1 MSGWTALLALG
12 RGAFTA
18 PGFACFTDL
27 LTGWVATPG
36 RRTITRMLTVG
47 DPEGRRAHDA
57 YHRLV
62 RTGRWSM
69 SRLWQVLAIH
79 VVATLVPAG
88 PVPIDCDDTLFHRD
102 GRKVQ
107 GAGVFRDAV
116 RSSVRTVVYARGL
129 NLVVLTVRVR
139 APWGGCPLG
148 LPVNMRLH
156 RKGGPSTVALA
167 AQMMTELSSWLPE
180 RRFALCADG
189 AYASLAGAGMPR
201 ASVTSRLRRDAALYE
216 PAPPRTGRRGRPA
229 KKGARLPIPAELA
242 AAATDWRAVDV
253 EERGRTM
260 RRLIYS
266 REVLWYSVDPDQMV
280 RLIIVRDPTGVQP
293 DDFFVT
299 TDTDTAATAAAIAS
313 RYAGRWSIEVT
324 FRDTK
329 QHLGGEQPQT
339 WRGAGPQR
347 AAALSLWLHTT
358 IWCWYLTSYGTRR
371 TWTARPWYPAKQH
384 ASFLDALAALR
395 KVLWAQRI
403 TAMSGSGEPPSKTLD
418 NLLDTL
424 AAA

>member
-1 MSGWTALLALG
+1 MLDLV
-12 RGAFTA
+12 RGSFTA

-27 LTGWVATPG
+27 LTGWVLSPG

-62 RTGRWSM
+62 RTGQWSM
-69 SRLWQVLAIH
+69 SALWRVLATHI
-79 VVATLVPAG
+79 VAVLVPAG
-88 PVPIDCDDTLFHRD
+88 LVTVDCDDTLFHRD
-102 GRKVQ
+102 GRKVE

-116 RSSVRTVVYARGL
+116 RSTVRKVVYARGL

-156 RKGGPSTVALA
+156 RKGGATTVALA
-167 AQMMTELSSWLPE
+167 SQMMTELAGWLPD
-180 RRFALCADG
+180 RSFAMCADG
-189 AYASLAGAGMPR
+189 AYASLAGADLPR
-201 ASVTSRLRRDAALYE
+201 TTLTSRLRRDAALYE

-229 KKGARLPIPAELA
+229 KKGARLPTPPQLA
-242 AAATDWRAVDV
+242 ATATNWTAVEV
-253 EERGRTM
+253 EERGRTV
-260 RRLIYS
+260 RRLIWF
-266 REVLWYSVDPDQMV
+266 RQVLWYTVDPDHLV
-280 RLIIVRDPTGVQP
+280 RLVIVRDPTGTQP
-293 DDFFVT
+293 DDFFIS
-299 TDTDTAATAAAIAS
+299 TDMTASGAAIAS

-329 QHLGGEQPQT
+329 QHLGGEQPQS
-339 WRGAGPQR
+339 WRGAGPER
-347 AAALSLWLHTT
+347 AAALSLWLHTA
-358 IWCWYLTSYGTRR
+358 IWCWYLSSYGTRR
-371 TWTARPWYPAKQH
+371 SWIPRPWYPSKSH

-395 KVLWAQRI
+395 KALWLHRI
-403 TAMSGSGEPPSKTLD
+403 TAMSGAAEPSGKTLN